1 MQAQKEVPSDMQ
13 SNEKF
18 MIQSVI
24 ASPGLTA
31 KEVTRETVLII
42 HIIDLMDNH
51 SLVFGS
57 LKHLFRFLWETLQFR
72 KESGPLVEE
81 TKLKVTY
88 VCPTTTNITNSPR
101 TRRGFIF
108 QCFC

>member
-1 MQAQKEVPSDMQ
+1 MQAQKEVPNSDMQ

-18 MIQSVI
+18 MIQSII
-24 ASPGLTA
+24 ASPGVIA

-42 HIIDLMDNH
+42 HIGH
-51 SLVFGS
+51 
-57 LKHLFRFLWETLQFR
+57 
-72 KESGPLVEE
+72 LVEE

-88 VCPTTTNITNSPR
+88 VCSTTTNITDSPR